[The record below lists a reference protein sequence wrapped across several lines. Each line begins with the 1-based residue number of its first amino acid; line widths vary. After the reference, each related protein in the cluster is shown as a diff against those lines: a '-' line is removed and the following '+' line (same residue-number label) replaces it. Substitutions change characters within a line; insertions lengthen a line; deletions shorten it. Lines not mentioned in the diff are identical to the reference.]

1 MNELIKQEE
10 LNAVHFSYYMPT
22 QIFFGSGEFAKAPAY
37 IETVGKRVLIVTGKY
52 AMNKYGFTAKLVEGL
67 ALLGV
72 QSTVFEGISANP
84 LASEVNACVEK
95 FADWRPEVVVA
106 LGGGSAIDAAKGI
119 ILGLTTGEKVEPYL
133 LGKKTIPHVAV
144 PLVAIPTTAGTGSET
159 NWAAI
164 LTDELT
170 GIKNSFRHKGLF
182 PCMAII
188 DPQLTLSLLPGN
200 TVETGFDVFAHAV
213 ETFISKSG
221 VSPLIASNSL
231 AAIKLVGQY
240 LPQVLKNGQDSTA
253 RSYMMYA
260 SMLMGFNLAN
270 SSTCLPHRLQY
281 PIGVKTNSS
290 HGSGLMALYGSWL
303 DLTYEISQDKFNQIA
318 SALRGSP
325 CSNKIEFMAAY
336 HQFTQSIQINPNLAD
351 FSLTKD
357 DIGYLASKVTGS
369 LANDPA
375 GEIPGIVERIY
386 DGAFYK

>member
-1 MNELIKQEE
+1 M
-10 LNAVHFSYYMPT
+10 HFSYYMPT
-22 QIFFGSGEFAKAPAY
+22 QIFFGSGEFVKAPAY
-37 IETVGKRVLIVTGKY
+37 IKTVGKRALIITGKY
-52 AMNKYGFTAKLVEGL
+52 AMNKYGFTAKLAAGL
-67 ALLGV
+67 AAQGV
-72 QSTVFEGISANP
+72 ETEVFEGVSANP

-95 FADWRPEVVVA
+95 FADWQPDVVVA

-133 LGKKTIPHVAV
+133 LGKKQIDHVAV

-170 GIKNSFRHKGLF
+170 GIKTSFRHKGFF
-182 PCMAII
+182 PCMAIV
-188 DPQLTLSLLPGN
+188 DPQLTLSLSPGN

-213 ETFISKSG
+213 ETYISKSG
-221 VSPLIASNSL
+221 LSPLIATNSL

-240 LPQVLKNGQDSTA
+240 LPRVLENGQDTTA
-253 RSYMMYA
+253 RSNMMYA

-290 HGSGLMALYGSWL
+290 HGSGLMALFESWL
-303 DLTYEISQDKFNQIA
+303 NLTYEISQDKFNQIA
-318 SALRGSP
+318 SALCGRP
-325 CSNKIEFMAAY
+325 CSNKNEFMAAY
-336 HQFTQSIQINPNLAD
+336 HQFTQRIQIHPNLAD
-351 FSLTKD
+351 FSLTKED
-357 DIGYLASKVTGS
+357 VAYLAGKVTGS

-375 GEIPGIVERIY
+375 GEIPGIVEKIY

>member
-1 MNELIKQEE
+1 M
-10 LNAVHFSYYMPT
+10 HFSYYMPT
-22 QIFFGSGEFAKAPAY
+22 QIFFGSGEFAKAPEY
-37 IETVGKRVLIVTGKY
+37 IRTVGKKALIITGKY
-52 AMNKYGFTAKLVEGL
+52 AMNKYGFTAKLVAGL
-67 ALLGV
+67 ASLGV
-72 QSTVFEGISANP
+72 ESMVFEGISANP

-95 FADWRPEVVVA
+95 FAGWQPEVVVA

-119 ILGLTTGEKVEPYL
+119 ILGLTTEEKVEPYL
-133 LGKKTIPHVAV
+133 LGKKPITHVAI

-170 GIKNSFRHKGLF
+170 GIKTSFRHKGLF
-182 PCMAII
+182 PCMAIV

-213 ETFISKSG
+213 ETYISKSG
-221 VSPLIASNSL
+221 LSPLIASNSL

-240 LPQVLKNGQDSTA
+240 LPQVLENGQNSTA
-253 RSYMMYA
+253 RSHMMYA

-290 HGSGLMALYGSWL
+290 HGSGLMALFESWL
-303 DLTYEISQDKFNQIA
+303 NLTYEISQDKFNQIA
-318 SALRGSP
+318 SALSGRSCG
-325 CSNKIEFMAAY
+325 NKIDFMKAY
-336 HQFTQSIQINPNLAD
+336 HQFTESIQITPNLAE
-351 FSLTKD
+351 FSLTKE

-369 LANDPA
+369 LVNDPA
-375 GEIPGIVERIY
+375 GEIPGIVEKIY
-386 DGAFYK
+386 NGAFYK

>member
-1 MNELIKQEE
+1 
-10 LNAVHFSYYMPT
+10 VHFSYYMPT
-22 QIFFGSGEFAKAPAY
+22 QIFFGSGEFVKAPAY
-37 IETVGKRVLIVTGKY
+37 IKTIGKKVLIVTGKY
-52 AMNKYGFTAKLVEGL
+52 AMNKYGFTAKLVAGL
-67 ALLGV
+67 TALGV
-72 QSTVFEGISANP
+72 QSMLFEGISANP

-95 FADWRPEVVVA
+95 FADWQPEVVVA

-119 ILGLTTGEKVEPYL
+119 ILGLTSGEKVEPYL
-133 LGKKTIPHVAV
+133 LGKKAINKVAV

-164 LTDELT
+164 LTDEIT
-170 GIKNSFRHKGLF
+170 GIKTSFRHKGLF
-182 PCMAII
+182 PCMAIV
-188 DPQLTLSLLPGN
+188 DPELTLSLLPGN

-213 ETFISKSG
+213 ETYISKSG
-221 VSPLIASNSL
+221 ISPLIGSNSL
-231 AAIKLVGQY
+231 TAIQLVGQY
-240 LPQVLKNGQDSTA
+240 LPQVLENGQNSTA

-290 HGSGLMALYGSWL
+290 HGSGLMALFESWL
-303 DLTYEISQDKFNQIA
+303 NLTYDMSQNKFNQIA
-318 SALRGSP
+318 SALSGRP
-325 CSNKIEFMAAY
+325 CSNKDEFLEAY
-336 HQFTQSIQINPNLAD
+336 HQFTQSIQIHPSLAN
-351 FSLTKD
+351 FSLTKE

-375 GEIPGIVERIY
+375 GEIPGIIEKIY

>member
-1 MNELIKQEE
+1 M
-10 LNAVHFSYYMPT
+10 HFSYYMPT
-22 QIFFGSGEFAKAPAY
+22 QIFFGSGEFIKAPSHIKTLGQRA
-37 IETVGKRVLIVTGKY
+37 LIVTGKY

-67 ALLGV
+67 SSIGV
-72 QSTVFEGISANP
+72 ESMIFEGISANP
-84 LASEVNACVEK
+84 LASEVNTCVEK
-95 FADWRPEVVVA
+95 FANWHPDVVVA

-133 LGKKTIPHVAV
+133 LGQKPITHVAV

-170 GIKNSFRHKGLF
+170 GIKTSFRHQGLF
-182 PCMAII
+182 PRMAIV
-188 DPQLTLSLLPGN
+188 DPELTLSLLPGN

-213 ETFISKSG
+213 ETYISKSG

-231 AAIKLVGQY
+231 TAIKLVAQY
-240 LPQVLKNGQDSTA
+240 LPQVLENGQNSTA

-260 SMLMGFNLAN
+260 STLMGFNLAN

-290 HGSGLMALYGSWL
+290 HGSGLMALFQSWL
-303 DLTYEISQDKFNQIA
+303 NLTYEFSQEKFNQIA
-318 SALRGSP
+318 STLSGKT
-325 CSNKIEFMAAY
+325 CSTKLECMEAY
-336 HQFTQSIQINPNLAD
+336 YQFTQSIQIAPTLAN
-351 FSLTKD
+351 FSLTKK
-357 DIGYLASKVTGS
+357 DISSLASKVTGS

-375 GEIPGIVERIY
+375 GEIPGIVEKIY